1 MNYKKVKNIYNLRED
16 AFLILSSI
24 ISAIEPGSLVKSFIE
39 GNIYEDINKY
49 SNIIVLGAGKAC
61 APMAKAVEAMF
72 PDKIKD
78 SLIIVPDGYKLPT
91 QFLNIVEAAHPLPD
105 QRGLEATKKI
115 INLIESAKD
124 TDLIIFLFSGGG
136 SALLTCPYP
145 PLTLDNIISITKELI
160 HCGASIEEINT
171 VRKHLS
177 FVQGGRLGKMVK
189 GASITLLLSDVVGNN
204 LSTIASGPTIP
215 DLSTFKEAQEVL
227 DKYHLTSKTP
237 SKIIK
242 FIIEGK
248 NNLFRETPKFLP
260 PKQKNYL
267 VGSNSIPLES
277 AYQTANSLGYNSV
290 ILTSTIDGEAR
301 IIGKIVAKIGK
312 EIPKSNHPLAPPACI
327 LIGGE
332 TTVKVIGSGKGGR
345 NQEVALSAGL
355 ELELDNNILVLSFST
370 DGKDGPTDACGAY
383 VDSEIMLRA
392 RDLELNGHQFLKEN
406 NSYNFFLRAGGL
418 IKTSPTYTN
427 VGDIIL
433 VLTG

>member
-1 MNYKKVKNIYNLRED
+1 MNYKNIYNLRED

-39 GNIYEDINKY
+39 NNIYEDINKY
-49 SNIIVLGAGKAC
+49 SNITVLGAGKAC
-61 APMAKAVEAMF
+61 APMAKAVEEMF
-72 PDKIKD
+72 PGKIKD

-91 QFLNIVEAAHPLPD
+91 RFLNIVEAAHPLPD
-105 QRGLEATKKI
+105 QRGLEATNKI
-115 INLIESAKD
+115 INLIENAKD

-136 SALLTCPYP
+136 SALLTYPYP
-145 PLTLDNIISITKELI
+145 PLTLENIVYITKELI

-204 LSTIASGPTIP
+204 LSTIASGPTIA
-215 DLSTFKEAQEVL
+215 DLSTFKEAQDIL
-227 DKYHLTSKTP
+227 DKYSLTSKTP
-237 SKIIK
+237 AKIIK
-242 FIIEGK
+242 FINEGK
-248 NNLFRETPKFLP
+248 NNLFKETPKVLDN
-260 PKQKNYL
+260 KQKNYL
-267 VGSNSIPLES
+267 VGSNSIPLKS
-277 AYQTANSLGYNSV
+277 AYQTASNLGYNSI

-301 IIGKIVAKIGK
+301 IIGKIAAKIGK
-312 EIPKSNHPLAPPACI
+312 EIHKSNHTLTPPACI

-332 TTVKVIGSGKGGR
+332 TTVKVIGTGKGGR

-355 ELELDNNILVLSFST
+355 ELELDNNLLVLSFAT

-383 VDSEIMLRA
+383 VDSEIMSRA
-392 RDLELNGHQFLKEN
+392 RGLELNGYQFLNEN

-427 VGDIIL
+427 VGDIIM

>member
-1 MNYKKVKNIYNLRED
+1 MNYKKVKNIFNLRED
-16 AFLILSSI
+16 AFIILSSI
-24 ISAIEPGSLVKSFIE
+24 ISAIEPGNLVRSFIE
-39 GNIYEDINKY
+39 NNIYEDINNY
-49 SNIIVLGAGKAC
+49 SNLIVLGAGKAC
-61 APMAKAVEAMF
+61 APMAKAIETIF

-78 SLIIVPDGYKLPT
+78 SLIIVPDGYKLDT
-91 QFLNIVEAAHPLPD
+91 QIINIVEAAHPLPD

-115 INLIESAKD
+115 INLIESIED

-145 PLTLDNIISITKELI
+145 PLTLDHIISITKELI
-160 HCGASIEEINT
+160 HCGASIGEINT

-189 GASITLLLSDVVGNN
+189 GTSITLLLSDVTGND
-204 LSTIASGPTIP
+204 LSTIASGPTIA
-215 DLSTFKEAQEVL
+215 DLSTFKEAQEIL
-227 DKYHLTSKTP
+227 DKYHLTSKIS

-242 FIIEGK
+242 FLTEGK
-248 NNLFRETPKFLP
+248 NNLFRETPKKLP

-267 VGSNSIPLES
+267 VGSNSIALES
-277 AYQTANSLGYNSV
+277 AYQTANNLGYNTI
-290 ILTSTIDGEAR
+290 ILTSMIDGEAR
-301 IIGKIVAKIGK
+301 VIGKIAAKIGK
-312 EIPKSNHPLAPPACI
+312 EIHKSSHTLTPPACI

-332 TTVKVIGSGKGGR
+332 TTVKVIGTGKGGR

-383 VDSEIMLRA
+383 IDAEIMARA
-392 RDLELNGHQFLKEN
+392 RQLELDGFQFLNEN

-433 VLTG
+433 VITG